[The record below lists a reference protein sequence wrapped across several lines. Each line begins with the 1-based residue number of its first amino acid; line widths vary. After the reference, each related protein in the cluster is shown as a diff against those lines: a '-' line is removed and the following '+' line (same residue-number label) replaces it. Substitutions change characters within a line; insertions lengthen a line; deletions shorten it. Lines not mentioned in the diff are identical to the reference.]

1 MTYDQRTGQ
10 SDEGDEYRTAHQLLS
25 QLARVS
31 RTLPAGLDETR
42 LARVVLEQVA
52 KVAPF
57 DRAAFYSF
65 GSLDQYVP
73 ITTVGADQLRWET
86 LRESGVPIRG
96 TDDFAPQLLSLSA
109 ADPRPGS
116 RSTSVAVLLP
126 ARVGSRQVGLVVIER
141 DADTWTP
148 EQIENARAVVADAAI
163 QLDAGRLFGDVRDLA
178 TIEERRR
185 LAREIHDGV
194 AQEIASLGYLA
205 DGIAAECP
213 DPETEKAIRSLR
225 HELSR
230 VVTELRLSIFDLRS
244 DVEAD
249 GGLGSALSSYV
260 RQVGAA
266 SGLTVHL
273 LLDESSTRLGS
284 SVETE
289 LFRIAQE
296 AITNVRRH
304 SGAENL
310 WVTCRVHP
318 PQALLRVTDDGNGLG
333 SARIDSYGL
342 AIMRER
348 AGRIGAN
355 LAVRDRDGGGTMV
368 EAAVGTNDR

>member
-1 MTYDQRTGQ
+1 MTYDQRAGRA
-10 SDEGDEYRTAHQLLS
+10 DEGGEYRTAHQLLS

-65 GSLDQYVP
+65 SSLDQYVP
-73 ITTVGADQLRWET
+73 ITTIGADQLMWET
-86 LRESGVPIRG
+86 LRESGG
-96 TDDFAPQLLSLSA
+96 SLAGLDDHAPHVMSLPA
-109 ADPRPGS
+109 ADPGPGS
-116 RSTSVAVLLP
+116 RSTPMAALLP
-126 ARVGSRQVGLVVIER
+126 ARVGSHRVGLVVIEC
-141 DADTWTP
+141 DGNPWTP
-148 EQIENARAVVADAAI
+148 TQIESARAVVADAAI

-205 DGIAAECP
+205 DGIAADCP
-213 DPETEKAIRSLR
+213 DPDTKKAIRSLR

-260 RQVGAA
+260 RQVGTA

-273 LLDESSTRLGS
+273 LLDESGTRLGS

-289 LFRIAQE
+289 MFRIAQE

-355 LAVRDRDGGGTMV
+355 LAVRDREGGGTMV
-368 EAAVGTNDR
+368 EAVVGATGH